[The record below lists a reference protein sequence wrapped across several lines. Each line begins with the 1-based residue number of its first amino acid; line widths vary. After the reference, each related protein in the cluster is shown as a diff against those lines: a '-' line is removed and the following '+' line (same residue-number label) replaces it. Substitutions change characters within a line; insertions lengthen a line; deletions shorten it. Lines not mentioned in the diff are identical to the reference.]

1 MDDIISKLSAI
12 EDRAMS
18 ILDDANEEKEKLA
31 QQMKEKTLKWDAS
44 IQKETKQK
52 ISDIEKKARESF
64 DKDIAKQRAYSSQI
78 IISLQEDYEKNHK
91 EYVNELFKKMI
102 KE

>member
-31 QQMKEKTLKWDAS
+31 QQMKEKNPEMGCFNSKRN
-44 IQKETKQK
+44 E
-52 ISDIEKKARESF
+52 
-64 DKDIAKQRAYSSQI
+64 AK
-78 IISLQEDYEKNHK
+78 N
-91 EYVNELFKKMI
+91 F
-102 KE
+102 